1 MWIWWYRNECLVSQL
16 PISTCWVKQ
25 EPLFWIQWRTSKEK
39 SISCSTITSIIH
51 LNWPRKC
58 LHKIPTYVVHLEVI
72 VYPTQKRFRKAKLKK
87 EEVESKSRHG
97 DIFSEWKEKRDVLMI
112 SNMHTH
118 KMLEVPNRSG
128 KKKMMPNI
136 IEDYNK
142 GMSGI
147 DGADQM
153 ISYYDCLRKT
163 ARWYRKIELH
173 ILDIFLFKTH
183 YLNSKYNVNK
193 SFKLLLKFRET
204 IMTDLIGDSLQEI
217 PQNKTNNTSD
227 DQWLTAI
234 PQNEKKDDRM
244 YYMQRKTFF
253 LCQRR

>member
-1 MWIWWYRNECLVSQL
+1 MLTQNTYICGTLRSD
-16 PISTCWVKQ
+16 
-25 EPLFWIQWRTSKEK
+25 SKSNPK
-39 SISCSTITSIIH
+39 
-51 LNWPRKC
+51 
-58 LHKIPTYVVHLEVI
+58 EV
-72 VYPTQKRFRKAKLKK
+72 RKAKLKK
-87 EEVESKSRHG
+87 EDVVSRSRHG
-97 DIFSEWKEKRDVLMI
+97 DIVSKWKDKRDVLMI

-118 KMLEVPNRSG
+118 KMVEVPNRSG
-128 KKKMMPNI
+128 KKKMMPKI
-136 IEDYNK
+136 IEDYNE
-142 GMSGI
+142 GIAGI
-147 DGADQM
+147 DGDDQM
-153 ISYYDCLRKT
+153 VSYYDCLRKT

-173 ILDIFLFKTH
+173 ILDTFLFKTH
-183 YLNSKYNVNK
+183 YLNFKYNVDK

-244 YYMQRKTFF
+244 YYMQRKTFL

>member
-1 MWIWWYRNECLVSQL
+1 
-16 PISTCWVKQ
+16 
-25 EPLFWIQWRTSKEK
+25 
-39 SISCSTITSIIH
+39 
-51 LNWPRKC
+51 
-58 LHKIPTYVVHLEVI
+58 
-72 VYPTQKRFRKAKLKK
+72 
-87 EEVESKSRHG
+87 
-97 DIFSEWKEKRDVLMI
+97 MI

-136 IEDYNK
+136 IKDYNES
-142 GMSGI
+142 MSDI

-163 ARWYRKIELH
+163 ACWYRKIELH

-183 YLNSKYNVNK
+183 YLNSKYNVDK

-244 YYMQRKTFF
+244 YYMQRKTF

>member
-1 MWIWWYRNECLVSQL
+1 
-16 PISTCWVKQ
+16 
-25 EPLFWIQWRTSKEK
+25 
-39 SISCSTITSIIH
+39 
-51 LNWPRKC
+51 
-58 LHKIPTYVVHLEVI
+58 
-72 VYPTQKRFRKAKLKK
+72 
-87 EEVESKSRHG
+87 
-97 DIFSEWKEKRDVLMI
+97 
-112 SNMHTH
+112 
-118 KMLEVPNRSG
+118 MLEVPNRSG
-128 KKKMMPNI
+128 KKKMMPYI

-183 YLNSKYNVNK
+183 YSKYNVDK

-227 DQWLTAI
+227 DH
-234 PQNEKKDDRM
+234 
-244 YYMQRKTFF
+244 
-253 LCQRR
+253 

>member
-1 MWIWWYRNECLVSQL
+1 
-16 PISTCWVKQ
+16 
-25 EPLFWIQWRTSKEK
+25 
-39 SISCSTITSIIH
+39 
-51 LNWPRKC
+51 
-58 LHKIPTYVVHLEVI
+58 
-72 VYPTQKRFRKAKLKK
+72 
-87 EEVESKSRHG
+87 
-97 DIFSEWKEKRDVLMI
+97 MI

-147 DGADQM
+147 DGADRM

-183 YLNSKYNVNK
+183 YLNYKYNVDK